1 MTGQKQVDPGRW
13 DEALPWLAHADAD
26 LRVTDLADGDIDLS
40 LVVAFHCQQAAE
52 KMAKA
57 VLIAFGAAYPKIHD
71 IAELAR
77 RVENVQ
83 PDVSVVIAELSGL
96 TDWYSMSRYPDVE
109 FVPSQQDIKTVTAKL
124 KELRRKIEAL
134 APKPSE

>member
-77 RVENVQ
+77 RGRERATRCERGYCGIERSHRLVLNV
-83 PDVSVVIAELSGL
+83 SLSGC
-96 TDWYSMSRYPDVE
+96 
-109 FVPSQQDIKTVTAKL
+109 
-124 KELRRKIEAL
+124 
-134 APKPSE
+134 